1 MKNKLL
7 LRLIC
12 LCFAAA
18 LCISAVWVSA
28 ESADKAKSAYDGIIS
43 FNLQKNGADNVQNWI
58 NSSLASGA
66 GKTSEW
72 YILALAQ
79 SGSYNF
85 ANYEAAL
92 KKYLSENK
100 VPSATSRQKYAL
112 CLIAVGSTDGY
123 IASAANDSIGKQG
136 VMSWIY
142 GLHLLNNGCKSL
154 TTDTQSVINTL
165 LSLQK
170 SDGGWAV
177 TGNYGDNDV
186 TAMALQALSPHYK
199 ENAAVSAAADRAIS
213 FLSSR
218 QNADGDFSS
227 YGASNAES
235 TAQVLT
241 ALSAL
246 GIDGEGDSRFI
257 KNGKTVLDGLLKY
270 RLSDG
275 GFCHKSDGGF
285 NQTATEQAFYSLTAY
300 NRMKSGKSGLYI
312 LDNRSPYGYEAPL
325 SESGSDNESGTS
337 EASGNTAS
345 SLITSSAENG
355 NSEISSQTDSAEA
368 VSSEDEQT
376 ESEKSEEAEKAKEKD
391 EIKKSENAEKTRRFG
406 YKPWVCLAIVL
417 SALSACAVLYFL
429 KKRNIKN
436 FIAVGIAAAALI
448 LIVLLTNF
456 QSADSFYGETDIG
469 GSAGEITLEIRCDT
483 AVGKLDSEYIPND
496 GCILKETKFYLEK
509 DDTVYDILIK
519 AAKKYKIQTDISGS
533 TELAYVKGI
542 NYLYEFDCGDLSG
555 WMYFV
560 NGKSPSVGCGEYTL
574 SDGDKVEWLYT
585 CNMGEDLK

>member
-1 MKNKLL
+1 MKNKFL
-7 LRLIC
+7 LRLIYI
-12 LCFAAA
+12 CFAAA
-18 LCISAVWVSA
+18 LCVSAVSVSA
-28 ESADKAKSAYDGIIS
+28 ESTDKAKSAYDGIIS

-58 NSSLASGA
+58 NSSLASWA

-72 YILALAQ
+72 YIIALSQ
-79 SGSYNF
+79 SRNYNF
-85 ANYEAAL
+85 ADYESAL
-92 KKYLSENK
+92 KKYVSENK

-123 IASAANDSIGKQG
+123 IASVANDSIGKQG

-154 TTDTQSVINTL
+154 TTNTQSAINTL

-186 TAMALQALSPHYK
+186 TAMALQALAPHYK

-227 YGASNAES
+227 YGVSNAES
-235 TAQVLT
+235 TAQVIT
-241 ALSAL
+241 ALCTL
-246 GIDGEGDSRFI
+246 GIDGEIDSRFI

-285 NQTATEQAFYSLTAY
+285 NETATEQAFYSLTAY
-300 NRMKSGKSGLYI
+300 DRMKSGKSGLYI

-325 SESGSDNESGTS
+325 SESGAAAESGTS
-337 EASGNTAS
+337 EVSANTAS
-345 SLITSSAENG
+345 SLITSAAANG
-355 NSEISSQTDSAEA
+355 KSEISSQTDSAEA
-368 VSSEDEQT
+368 ASSEEIKT
-376 ESEKSEEAEKAKEKD
+376 ESKTTGKAEKAKEKD

-406 YKPWVCLAIVL
+406 YKPWACLAIVML
-417 SALSACAVLYFL
+417 ALAACAVLYFL
-429 KKRNIKN
+429 KKRKFKN
-436 FIAVGIAAAALI
+436 FIAVGIATAALI

-456 QSADSFYGETDIG
+456 QSTDSFYGETYIG
-469 GSAGEITLEIRCDT
+469 GSVGEITLEIRCDT
-483 AVGKLDSEYIPND
+483 AVGKLNSEYIPKH
-496 GCILKETKFYLEK
+496 GCILKETKFALEE

-519 AAKKYKIQTDISGS
+519 AAKKYKIQTDISGTS
-533 TELAYVKGI
+533 ELAYVKGI

-560 NGKSPSVGCGEYTL
+560 DGKSPSVGCGEYIL

-585 CNMGEDLK
+585 CNMGEDLR